1 MPGLPRSRRAREQRR
16 LIDSDRSRASD
27 VVVIGA
33 LTALVFVGLGLV
45 VPVGITTLVTV
56 VAAGRLALRAARR
69 QTVLAALGEEIGG
82 VVVVSEG
89 GEHGTSGRRHGARCV
104 MTAVT
109 STPGPAKATPCTRCA
124 WCDRRTTGRI
134 LDAEGDPVC
143 ARCAQLPSRK
153 VAA

>member
-82 VVVVSEG
+82 GVVSEG
-89 GEHGTSGRRHGARCV
+89 GEHCRKVTKDGTAGESGR
-104 MTAVT
+104 
-109 STPGPAKATPCTRCA
+109 
-124 WCDRRTTGRI
+124 
-134 LDAEGDPVC
+134 
-143 ARCAQLPSRK
+143 
-153 VAA
+153 